1 MAGRRSAGPAAALAG
16 LTAAVAVLLVGL
28 PVAAE
33 GPGPEGPEA
42 EVVAPE
48 VGAAMVAPEAGAA
61 TVAPEAGAAAVAPE
75 AGTAMVAPEA
85 GVAQEP
91 KRGPVTS
98 LPLPRYV
105 SLRAETANAR
115 RGPSLS
121 HRVDWQFVRRGW
133 PLQITAEYGHWRRV
147 RDVEG
152 ASGWVHHS
160 LLTGVRT
167 VVFTGGTLE
176 PLHVTTSETSA
187 IRAYVEPGVVARLD
201 RCDGAWCRV
210 TVGGRD
216 GWARRAALWGAE

>member
-16 LTAAVAVLLVGL
+16 QAAVFAVGVFLGAV

-42 EVVAPE
+42 EVVAPG
-48 VGAAMVAPEAGAA
+48 VGAEVPAPAAGA
-61 TVAPEAGAAAVAPE
+61 G
-75 AGTAMVAPEA
+75 
-85 GVAQEP
+85 QEP
-91 KRGPVTS
+91 ARGPVTS
-98 LPLPRYV
+98 LPLPRFV

-121 HRVDWQFVRRGW
+121 HRVDWEFVRRGW

-152 ASGWVHHS
+152 AGGWVHHS
-160 LLTGVRT
+160 LLSGVRT
-167 VVFTGGTLE
+167 VVFAGGALE

-210 TVGGRD
+210 TAEGAD
-216 GWARRAALWGAE
+216 GWVRRAALWGAD